1 MTESFFSKIGL
12 YDFLVIIIPGCVI
25 AYVISYC
32 TIVEGILK
40 YVDSNE
46 YFQTELI
53 KNIAFFLSAYFVGLL
68 NHSIQGFFWPI
79 LRNNKGHI
87 SYVKGDNKQYECFHS
102 IIQCPCFLLRGVFML
117 FYNLKLIFCNSCH
130 VDEEYLKSYY
140 VAEKRHRSSIGY
152 LEYQVAFIRN
162 MLIPVSFI
170 CYNIN
175 KFTLLCFLLPVFLY
189 YLMLGL
195 QEKIYKC
202 VLEDAKYMSM
212 IGQ

>member
-12 YDFLVIIIPGCVI
+12 YDFLAIIIPGCVI

-87 SYVKGDNKQYECFHS
+87 SYVKGDNKKYECFS
-102 IIQCPCFLLRGVFML
+102 FNYSMSL
-117 FYNLKLIFCNSCH
+117 FFVKRSFCAI
-130 VDEEYLKSYY
+130 L
-140 VAEKRHRSSIGY
+140 
-152 LEYQVAFIRN
+152 
-162 MLIPVSFI
+162 
-170 CYNIN
+170 
-175 KFTLLCFLLPVFLY
+175 
-189 YLMLGL
+189 
-195 QEKIYKC
+195 
-202 VLEDAKYMSM
+202 
-212 IGQ
+212 